1 MSPARYAVSLV
12 RKPAFFVIPLLILL
26 IAGAVVWREWQ
37 RPASAARTAVYVAL
51 GASDA
56 VGVGAARPDQDGW
69 APLVQQ
75 GLSDRPQLVNL
86 GVSGATLADVLA
98 EQAPVAADAD
108 PRWVTIWPG
117 PNDLRDGVPLD
128 TFTAQ
133 LNQLLDDLAPPPGQ
147 QRLVMVVN
155 LPDLRLLPV
164 FAQADGGQL
173 DAQVR
178 RWNAAIAA
186 AVARH
191 QSYAMLVDLYSGWA
205 ELAAHP
211 DYISADGFHPSSA
224 GYRRLADLV
233 LDTMRR
239 HA

>member
-1 MSPARYAVSLV
+1 V
-12 RKPAFFVIPLLILL
+12 RKRAFFVIPLLILL
-26 IAGAVVWREWQ
+26 VAGAVAWREWRQ
-37 RPASAARTAVYVAL
+37 PTSAARPEVYVAL

-75 GLSDRPQLVNL
+75 GLPDRPQLVNL

-98 EQAPVAADAD
+98 EQAPVAADAG

-117 PNDLRDGVPLD
+117 PNDLRAGVPLD

-133 LNQLLDDLAPPPGQ
+133 LNRLLDDLAPPPGQ

-155 LPDLRLLPV
+155 LPDLRLLPI
-164 FAQADGGQL
+164 FAQADGAQL

-178 RWNAAIAA
+178 QWNAVIAA

-191 QSYAMLVDLYSGWA
+191 QAYAMLVDLYSGWA

-233 LDTMRR
+233 LDTLR
-239 HA
+239 HHA